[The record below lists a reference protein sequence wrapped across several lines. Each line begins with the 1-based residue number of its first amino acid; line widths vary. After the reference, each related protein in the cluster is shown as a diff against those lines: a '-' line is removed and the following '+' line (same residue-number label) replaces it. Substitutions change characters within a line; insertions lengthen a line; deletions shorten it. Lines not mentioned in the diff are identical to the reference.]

1 MELSQYLRIDR
12 DGAVPLN
19 VQLAQQLR
27 WLIVR
32 GQASVGHRLPPV
44 RQVADELGINMH
56 TVRAAYQEL
65 ASAGLVT
72 SRPGEGTIVVA
83 YDPERLADNVD
94 GIPSF
99 TIGVI
104 VPSVEEF
111 YTPLLEAIDDALDQ
125 GPTMMVVCN
134 TREDPA
140 KAAWF
145 VDQLVA
151 MGTDGIILVAHDPHD
166 PSGAPLSRIPA
177 LLPTVVVDWP
187 TAPDPVVLFDM
198 EGAGHQAAAHL
209 IEHGHERIG
218 VITPPLAPPSVAE
231 THAGIHRAL
240 SDASLTLR
248 PDYVAQVPDFSTPS
262 GTDGAA
268 RLLALDPPPTA
279 ILALG
284 DQLAIGVLH
293 TARSQGLTIPT
304 DLAMVS
310 IGDISVAPYLDPP
323 LTTVH
328 QDVTAAGTAAT
339 QALLHLINGEPPESP
354 RLSLPTHLIIRRSCG
369 CPATPI
375 PTHQHRPDRTS
386 EARPV

>member
-1 MELSQYLRIDR
+1 MDISDYLRIDR
-12 DGAVPLN
+12 DGAVPLIA
-19 VQLAQQLR
+19 QLVQQLR

-32 GQASVGHRLPPV
+32 GQAGVGDRLPPV
-44 RQVADELGINMH
+44 RQLADELGINMH

-65 ASAGLVT
+65 SSAGLVT
-72 SRPGEGTIVVA
+72 SRPGAGTIVAA
-83 YDPERLADNVD
+83 YDPERLALNVARV
-94 GIPSF
+94 PSF

-104 VPSVEEF
+104 VPSLEEF
-111 YTPLLEAIDDALDQ
+111 YTPMLEAIDDALEH
-125 GPTMMVVCN
+125 GPTMVVVCN
-134 TREDPA
+134 TRENPA

-151 MGTDGIILVAHDPHD
+151 RGTDGIILVAHDPHD
-166 PSGAPLSRIPA
+166 PSGAPIPRVPA

-187 TAPDPVVLFDM
+187 TAPDPVVVFDM

-218 VITPPLAPPSVAE
+218 VITPPMAPPSIGE

-240 SDASLTLR
+240 RDASLALQ
-248 PDYVAQVPDFSTPS
+248 PDYVAHVPDFSTPS
-262 GTDGAA
+262 GIDGAA

-284 DQLAIGVLH
+284 DQLAIGVIH
-293 TARSQGLTIPT
+293 TTHSLGLTIPT
-304 DLAMVS
+304 DLALVG

-328 QDVTAAGTAAT
+328 QDAAAAGTAAT
-339 QALLHLINGEPPESP
+339 QALLQLIKGEPPAST
-354 RLSLPTHLIIRRSCG
+354 RLRLPTHLVIRRSCG
-369 CPATPI
+369 CPPEPAPS
-375 PTHQHRPDRTS
+375 HQRRRDP
-386 EARPV
+386 

>member
-1 MELSQYLRIDR
+1 MDFSEYLRIDR
-12 DGAVPLN
+12 DGAVPLV
-19 VQLAQQLR
+19 VQLVQQLR

-32 GQASVGHRLPPV
+32 GQAKVGDRLPPV
-44 RQVADELGINMH
+44 RELADELGINMH
-56 TVRAAYQEL
+56 TVRGAYQEL
-65 ASAGLVT
+65 SSAGLVT
-72 SRPGEGTIVVA
+72 SRPGAGTIVVA
-83 YDPERLADNVD
+83 YDPERLASNVVSV
-94 GIPSF
+94 PSF

-104 VPSVEEF
+104 VPSLEEF
-111 YTPLLEAIDDALDQ
+111 YTPMLEAIDETLEHE
-125 GPTMMVVCN
+125 PTMVVVCN
-134 TREDPA
+134 TREDPS

-151 MGTDGIILVAHDPHD
+151 RGTDGIILVAQDPHD
-166 PSGAPLSRIPA
+166 PSVAPIPRVPA

-187 TAPDPVVLFDM
+187 TAPDPVVVFDM

-209 IEHGHERIG
+209 IDHGHERIG
-218 VITPPLAPPSVAE
+218 VITPPMAPPSVAE

-240 SDASLTLR
+240 NGASLALG
-248 PDYVAQVPDFSTPS
+248 PDYIAQVPDFSTPS

-293 TARSQGLTIPT
+293 TAHNQGLTIPT
-304 DLAMVS
+304 DLALVG

-328 QDVTAAGTAAT
+328 QDAAAAGTAAT
-339 QALLHLINGEPPESP
+339 QTLLRLINGEPPEST

-369 CPATPI
+369 CPQEPTPS
-375 PTHQHRPDRTS
+375 HQRRQDH
-386 EARPV
+386 